1 MLPAKGGKLRP
12 VKFNDLDGCS
22 DILGQMK
29 DGRLLAVEVKRPGW
43 SGPTDAR
50 EHAQAAFLEKVRRFG
65 GVAGFVRSPEEAIDL
80 VQQGIVQ
87 IFESCRSERRV
98 RDES

>member
-29 DGRLLAVEVKRPGW
+29 ERYGGALLAMEVKRPGW
-43 SGPTDAR
+43 NGPEDER
-50 EHAQAAFLEKVRRFG
+50 ELRQANFIMTVKLCG
-65 GVAGFVRSPEEAIDL
+65 GVAGFVTSPEEAVRLID
-80 VQQGIVQ
+80 
-87 IFESCRSERRV
+87 EYCERHDTGRG
-98 RDES
+98 